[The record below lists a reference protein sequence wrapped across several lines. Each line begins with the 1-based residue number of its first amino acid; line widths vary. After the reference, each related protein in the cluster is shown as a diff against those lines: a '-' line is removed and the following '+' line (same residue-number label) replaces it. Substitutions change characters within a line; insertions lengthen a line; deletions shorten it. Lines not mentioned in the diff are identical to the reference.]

1 MAASGEPKRP
11 DGAKSP
17 NGSENPQPQPAFPK
31 QTFSKA
37 DFSEIVEEHWS
48 AVYRLIYNLCG
59 SAHDTEDL
67 TQETFLRALNRLDSF
82 QPGTKMRAWL
92 LRIATNAW
100 FDVRRKR
107 MRVTMQSM
115 EMEPPETEQP
125 VEDRLAMAEQAALLR
140 TAMLDLPE
148 VTRMVFHLRVT
159 EELSFAAIGE
169 MAGVSEEAARWHMHQ
184 ARTKLLRKMTK
195 EPVRGAG
202 DEGRETS

>member
-1 MAASGEPKRP
+1 MLANGDGNANESDRDSPDASSNSTTNFAEL
-11 DGAKSP
+11 
-17 NGSENPQPQPAFPK
+17 
-31 QTFSKA
+31 
-37 DFSEIVEEHWS
+37 VEQHWS
-48 AVYRLIYNLCG
+48 AVYRLLYNLCG

-107 MRVTMQSM
+107 QRVTMQALDV
-115 EMEPPETEQP
+115 EPSEAEQS
-125 VEDRLAMAEQAALLR
+125 VEERLATAEQAALLR
-140 TAMLDLPE
+140 MAMQDLPD

-159 EELSFAAIGE
+159 EELSFAEIGE

-184 ARTKLLRKMTK
+184 ARTRLLRRMTK
-195 EPVRGAG
+195 ESVKRGP
-202 DEGRETS
+202 